1 MDSEP
6 DSFTHHEVFLQAT
19 PFLLLF
25 SVELTGAALFVLLLL
40 VCSALI
46 SGSEVAYFSLSTHDY
61 DSLRQ
66 EKSKSAERILSL
78 KEKPRSLLANILI
91 ANNFIN
97 IAIVIVSE
105 YIIRQTLTEEVLEG
119 WAGSLLETLNID
131 ESYISTYLAGR
142 IFNFIITV
150 VGVTFLLVL
159 FGEVIPK
166 VYARINNIKL
176 AKTMSLPIVIMDKF
190 FAPLSSIL
198 VKGTGAIESRLAK
211 NSQGLASA
219 SKEDFGKAIELT
231 VSREQNAEQEVEL
244 LKSIVNFREVSV
256 KQIMKSRVDVVG
268 LEGTATFSE
277 VLKVV
282 RDSGYS
288 RIPIYEEDL
297 DHITGILYVKD
308 LIGNQTEGHN
318 FNWQQFIREEILFAP
333 EQKKISDLLKD
344 FQSSRMHMAIIV
356 DEYGGSSGIVTL
368 EDIMEEVV
376 GDIRDEFDDQLEIE
390 FKKLDDYNYVF
401 EGKSMLNDVCRILGL
416 ETDAFDEIKGES
428 DSLAGMILEMSGYIP
443 KKGREVLY
451 KKYKFK
457 VLAADKRRIKEI
469 QVTLPKD

>member
-6 DSFTHHEVFLQAT
+6 DSFLHNELFLQAT
-19 PFLLLF
+19 PFLFLF
-25 SVELTGAALFVLLLL
+25 SYELASAALLVLVLL

-46 SGSEVAYFSLSTHDY
+46 SGSEVAYFSLSTQDY
-61 DSLRQ
+61 DALRQ

-105 YIIRQTLTEEVLEG
+105 YIIRQTLTEAVLEG
-119 WAGSLLETLNID
+119 WADSLLTLLNIQ
-131 ESYISTYLAGR
+131 ELISTYLAGR

-176 AKTMSLPIVIMDKF
+176 AKMMSLPIVILDKIF
-190 FAPLSSIL
+190 VPLSSLL

-211 NSQGLASA
+211 NSQGLSSA
-219 SKEDFGKAIELT
+219 SKEDFDKAIELT

-268 LEGTATFSE
+268 LEGDIAFSE

-282 RDSGYS
+282 RTSGYS

-297 DHITGILYVKD
+297 DHIKGILYVKD
-308 LIGNQTEGHN
+308 LIGNQTEGDD
-318 FNWQQFIREEILFAP
+318 FNWQQFIRKEILFAP

-390 FKKLDDYNYVF
+390 FKKLDDFNYVF
-401 EGKSMLNDVCRILGL
+401 EGKSMLNDVCRILSL

-457 VLAADKRRIKEI
+457 VLAADKRRIKEV
-469 QVTLPKD
+469 QVTLPSE

>member
-6 DSFTHHEVFLQAT
+6 DSFIYTNVFLQAT
-19 PFLLLF
+19 PVLFLF
-25 SVELTGAALFVLLLL
+25 SFELAGATFLVFLLL

-61 DSLRQ
+61 ETLRQ
-66 EKSKSAERILSL
+66 EKSTAADRILTL

-105 YIIRQTLTEEVLEG
+105 YIIRQSLTEEVLEG
-119 WAGSLLETLNID
+119 WAGNILQALNI
-131 ESYISTYLAGR
+131 EEYLSIYLAGR

-176 AKTMSLPIVIMDKF
+176 AKAMSLPIVIMDKL

-256 KQIMKSRVDVVG
+256 KQIMKSRVDVIG
-268 LEGTATFSE
+268 LEGTASFSE

-308 LIGNQTEGHN
+308 LIGNQSEGDD
-318 FNWQQFIREEILFAP
+318 FKWQQFIREEILFAP

-390 FKKLDDYNYVF
+390 YKKLDDFNYAF

-416 ETDAFDEIKGES
+416 ETDAFDEVKGES
-428 DSLAGMILEMSGYIP
+428 DSLAGMVLEMSGYIP

-457 VLAADKRRIKEI
+457 VTSADKRRIKEV
-469 QVTLPKD
+469 QVTLPKE